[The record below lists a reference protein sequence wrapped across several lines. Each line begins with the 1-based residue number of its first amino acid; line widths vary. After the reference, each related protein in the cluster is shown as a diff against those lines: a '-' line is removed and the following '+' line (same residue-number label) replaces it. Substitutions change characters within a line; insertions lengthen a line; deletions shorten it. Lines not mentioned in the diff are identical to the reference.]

1 MSAAADRQ
9 EGVDGPS
16 KDTSEADSLLGL
28 YQEMLRIRRFEDRAS
43 DLFQDGVILG
53 TAHSCVGQEAVAVGV
68 ASVLEPRD
76 YVVGHHRSHG
86 HVIAKGGDLHAMMAE
101 LLGRRTG
108 YCRGLG
114 GSMHI
119 ADLNLNILGCNGIV
133 GAPMPIGCGAALASQ
148 VQGSDRVAVVF
159 FGDGAANQGASHE
172 ALNLAATWRL
182 PVVFVCENNQFALSV
197 DWRASRAVE
206 DIAPRAEGYGM
217 PWEIVDGNDVLA
229 VAKVTQVYVDAARRG
244 EGPAFIEAKTY
255 RRMQHSMRMNLP
267 DTRDPDLVRE
277 WEARDPI
284 PRFARSLV
292 ERGVDEDAL
301 SRVASAVEAEVEDA
315 IQRSLADP
323 AAAEEDMCA
332 AAYVPHE
339 ASYPEPQMG
348 TRALTYMQAINE
360 ALAQEMERDPSVIL
374 LGEDIGA
381 VGGLFRATEGLY
393 EKFGPARVR
402 DTPISESGF
411 IGAGIG
417 AALAGLRPVVELQF
431 FDFCAV
437 AMDQITNQAA
447 KLRFMMGGS
456 PRIPLVIR
464 GASGPGLRL
473 GAQHSQSL
481 EAWFCHT
488 PGLVVVMPSNPS
500 DAKGLL
506 TAAIRDDNPVI
517 FLEPKQLFFAQA
529 EPVPEEPYAIPLGS
543 ASVAR
548 PGDDVTIVAIGGAV
562 PLAMRAAALFDR
574 EGVDVEVVDP
584 RTLFPLDLD
593 TILASVA
600 KTNRLVIAH
609 EATLFCGIGAEV
621 AAAVGAQ
628 AFWDL
633 DRPIVRVGA
642 AHTPIPYQKDL
653 EAAVVP
659 GADDIVSAVRT
670 LLERS

>member
-1 MSAAADRQ
+1 MSEAADGQ
-9 EGVDGPS
+9 AGADGLS
-16 KDTSEADSLLGL
+16 RDADLSGSLISL
-28 YQEMLRIRRFEDRAS
+28 YREMLRIRRFEERAH
-43 DLFQDGVILG
+43 DLFQEGAILG

-68 ASVLEPRD
+68 ASILEPSD

-108 YCRGLG
+108 YCKGLG

-119 ADLNLNILGCNGIV
+119 ADLDLNILGCNGIV
-133 GAPMPIGCGAALASQ
+133 GASMPIGCGAALAAQ
-148 VQGSDRVAVVF
+148 IQGSGRVTVVF

-172 ALNLAATWRL
+172 AMNLAATWRL

-206 DIAPRAEGYGM
+206 DIAPRAGGYGM

-229 VAKVTQVYVDAARRG
+229 VAKVAQVYVEAARRG
-244 EGPAFIEAKTY
+244 AGPAFIEAKTY
-255 RRMQHSMRMNLP
+255 RRMQHSMRTNLP

-284 PRFARSLV
+284 PRFVGFLA
-292 ERGVDEDAL
+292 EQGVGEDVIT
-301 SRVASAVEAEVEDA
+301 RVADVVESEVEGA
-315 IQRSLADP
+315 VGQSLADP
-323 AAAEEDMCA
+323 PATEEDMLA
-332 AAYVPHE
+332 AAYVPHV
-339 ASYPEPQMG
+339 ASYPEPRAG
-348 TRALTYMQAINE
+348 TRTLTFMQAINE
-360 ALAQEMERDPSVIL
+360 ALVQEMERDASVIL
-374 LGEDIGA
+374 MGEDVGA
-381 VGGLFRATEGLY
+381 VGGLFRASETLY
-393 EKFGPARVR
+393 EKFGPTRVR
-402 DTPISESGF
+402 DTPISETGF
-411 IGAGIG
+411 VGAGIG
-417 AALAGLRPVVELQF
+417 AALTGLRPVVELQF

-437 AMDQITNQAA
+437 AMDQIANQAA

-488 PGLVVVMPSNPS
+488 PGLVVVMPSNPF

-506 TAAIRDDNPVI
+506 SAAIRDDNPVI

-529 EPVPEEPYAIPLGS
+529 EPVPEEPYAIPIGS
-543 ASVAR
+543 ASVTR
-548 PGDDVTIVAIGGAV
+548 PGSDVTILAIGGVV
-562 PLAMRAAALFDR
+562 PLAVQAASVLER

-593 TILASVA
+593 TIVASVA
-600 KTNRLVIAH
+600 KTNKLVVAH
-609 EATLFCGIGAEV
+609 EATRFCGIGAEV
-621 AAAVGAQ
+621 AAAVGEQ
-628 AFWDL
+628 GFWDL
-633 DRPIVRVGA
+633 DRPIMRVGA
-642 AHTPIPYQKDL
+642 AHTPIPYQRDL
-653 EAAVVP
+653 EASVVP
-659 GADDIVSAVRT
+659 GANDIIAAVRT
-670 LLERS
+670 LL